1 MLLAEGRSTQ
11 MVMSISEKLGYAGLI
26 PFIVATVAV
35 VLGYE
40 QGEAFFK
47 LYSLLI
53 LTFMAGGCWGVE
65 QANPEQIDEIPLELS
80 IGTFMW
86 GLLAYFLPTNVAVLM
101 FMVGF
106 WLLLWTETN
115 PIFKRAYADSYKR
128 LRNLLTGA
136 VTLLHVI
143 VFVAVH

>member
-1 MLLAEGRSTQ
+1 MAL
-11 MVMSISEKLGYAGLI
+11 SISEKLGYAGLL
-26 PFIVATVAV
+26 PFIAGAAAV
-35 VLGYE
+35 VLGVE
-40 QGEAFFK
+40 RGEEFFK

-53 LTFMAGGCWGVE
+53 LAFMAGGCWGVE

-80 IGTFMW
+80 IGTFLW

-101 FMVGF
+101 FVVGF

-128 LRNLLTGA
+128 LRNILTAA
-136 VTLLHVI
+136 VTLLNVI
-143 VFVAVH
+143 VFIAVH

>member
-1 MLLAEGRSTQ
+1 MAL
-11 MVMSISEKLGYAGLI
+11 SISEKLGYAGLL
-26 PFIVATVAV
+26 PFIAGAAAV
-35 VLGYE
+35 VLGIDG
-40 QGEAFFK
+40 GEAFFK

-53 LTFMAGGCWGVE
+53 LAFMAGGCWGVE

-80 IGTFMW
+80 IGTFLW

-115 PIFKRAYADSYKR
+115 PIFKRAYAESYKR
-128 LRNLLTGA
+128 LRNILTA
-136 VTLLHVI
+136 VVTVLHVV
-143 VFVAVH
+143 VFIAVN

>member
-1 MLLAEGRSTQ
+1 MAL
-11 MVMSISEKLGYAGLI
+11 SISEKLGYAGLL
-26 PFIVATVAV
+26 PFIAGAAAV
-35 VLGYE
+35 VLGVE
-40 QGEAFFK
+40 GGEEFFK

-53 LTFMAGGCWGVE
+53 LAFMAGGCWGVE

-80 IGTFMW
+80 IGTFLW

-115 PIFKRAYADSYKR
+115 PIFKRAYAESYKR
-128 LRNLLTGA
+128 LRNILTAA
-136 VTLLHVI
+136 VTILNVI
-143 VFVAVH
+143 VFIAVH

>member
-1 MLLAEGRSTQ
+1 MAL
-11 MVMSISEKLGYAGLI
+11 SISEKLGYAGLL
-26 PFIVATVAV
+26 PFIAGATAV
-35 VLGYE
+35 VLGIDG
-40 QGEAFFK
+40 GEEFFK

-53 LTFMAGGCWGVE
+53 LAFMAGGCWGVE

-80 IGTFMW
+80 IGTFLW

-115 PIFKRAYADSYKR
+115 PIFKRAYAESYKR
-128 LRNLLTGA
+128 LRNILTAA
-136 VTLLHVI
+136 VTILNVI
-143 VFVAVH
+143 VFIAVH

>member
-1 MLLAEGRSTQ
+1 MAL
-11 MVMSISEKLGYAGLI
+11 SISEKLGYAGLL
-26 PFIVATVAV
+26 PFIAGATAV
-35 VLGYE
+35 VLGIDG
-40 QGEAFFK
+40 GEEFFK

-53 LTFMAGGCWGVE
+53 LAFMAGGCWGVE

-80 IGTFMW
+80 IGTFLW

-115 PIFKRAYADSYKR
+115 PIFKRASA
-128 LRNLLTGA
+128 G
-136 VTLLHVI
+136 
-143 VFVAVH
+143 

>member
-1 MLLAEGRSTQ
+1 MAL
-11 MVMSISEKLGYAGLI
+11 SISEKLGYAGLL
-26 PFIVATVAV
+26 PFIAGAAAV
-35 VLGYE
+35 VLGVE
-40 QGEAFFK
+40 GGEEFFK

-53 LTFMAGGCWGVE
+53 LAFMAGGCWGVE

-80 IGTFMW
+80 IGTFLW

-101 FMVGF
+101 FVVGF

-128 LRNLLTGA
+128 LRNILTA
-136 VTLLHVI
+136 AATLLNVI
-143 VFVAVH
+143 VFIAVH

>member
-1 MLLAEGRSTQ
+1 MAL
-11 MVMSISEKLGYAGLI
+11 SISEKLGYAGLL
-26 PFIVATVAV
+26 PFIAGAAAV
-35 VLGYE
+35 VLSLEG
-40 QGEAFFK
+40 GEEFFK

-53 LTFMAGGCWGVE
+53 LAFMAGGCWGVE

-80 IGTFMW
+80 IGTFLW

-115 PIFKRAYADSYKR
+115 PIFKRAYAESYKR
-128 LRNLLTGA
+128 LRNILTAA
-136 VTLLHVI
+136 VTILNVI
-143 VFVAVH
+143 VFLAVH

>member
-1 MLLAEGRSTQ
+1 MAL
-11 MVMSISEKLGYAGLI
+11 SISEKLGYAGLL
-26 PFIVATVAV
+26 PFIAGAIAV
-35 VLGYE
+35 VLGIE
-40 QGEAFFK
+40 GGEEFFK

-53 LTFMAGGCWGVE
+53 LAFMAGGCWGVE

-80 IGTFMW
+80 IGAFLW

-115 PIFKRAYADSYKR
+115 PIFKRAYAESYKR
-128 LRNLLTGA
+128 LRNILTAA
-136 VTLLHVI
+136 VTILNVI
-143 VFVAVH
+143 VFIAVH

>member
-1 MLLAEGRSTQ
+1 MAL
-11 MVMSISEKLGYAGLI
+11 SISEKLGYAGLL
-26 PFIVATVAV
+26 PFIAGAAAV
-35 VLGYE
+35 VLGVE
-40 QGEAFFK
+40 GGEEFFK

-53 LTFMAGGCWGVE
+53 LAFMAGGCWGVE

-80 IGTFMW
+80 IGTFLW

-101 FMVGF
+101 FVVGF

-128 LRNLLTGA
+128 LRNILTA
-136 VTLLHVI
+136 VVTLLHVV
-143 VFVAVH
+143 VFIAVN

>member
-1 MLLAEGRSTQ
+1 MAL
-11 MVMSISEKLGYAGLI
+11 SISEKLGYAGLL
-26 PFIVATVAV
+26 PFIAGATAV
-35 VLGYE
+35 VLGLDG
-40 QGEAFFK
+40 GEEFFK

-53 LTFMAGGCWGVE
+53 LAFMAGGCWGVE

-80 IGTFMW
+80 IGTFLW

-115 PIFKRAYADSYKR
+115 PIFKRAYAESYKR
-128 LRNLLTGA
+128 LRNILTAA
-136 VTLLHVI
+136 VTILNVI
-143 VFVAVH
+143 VFIAVH

>member
-1 MLLAEGRSTQ
+1 MAT
-11 MVMSISEKLGYAGLI
+11 SISEKLGYAGLV
-26 PFIVATVAV
+26 PFVAAALAV
-35 VLGYE
+35 VFGYE
-40 QGEAFFK
+40 RGEEFFK

-80 IGTFMW
+80 IGAFLW
-86 GLLAYFLPTNVAVLM
+86 GVMAYFLPTNVAVLM

-115 PIFKRAYADSYKR
+115 PIFKRAYAASYKR
-128 LRNLLTGA
+128 LRNILTGA
-136 VTLLHVI
+136 VTLVHVV
-143 VFVAVH
+143 VFIAVH

>member
-1 MLLAEGRSTQ
+1 MAL
-11 MVMSISEKLGYAGLI
+11 SISEKLGYAGLL
-26 PFIVATVAV
+26 PFIAGATVV
-35 VLGYE
+35 VLGIDG
-40 QGEAFFK
+40 GEEFFK

-53 LTFMAGGCWGVE
+53 LAFMAGGCWGVE

-80 IGTFMW
+80 IGTFLW

-115 PIFKRAYADSYKR
+115 PIFKRAYAESYKR
-128 LRNLLTGA
+128 LRNILTAA
-136 VTLLHVI
+136 VTILNVI
-143 VFVAVH
+143 VFIAVH

>member
-1 MLLAEGRSTQ
+1 MAL
-11 MVMSISEKLGYAGLI
+11 SISEKLGYAGLL
-26 PFIVATVAV
+26 PFIAGAAAV
-35 VLGYE
+35 VLGME
-40 QGEAFFK
+40 GGEEFFK

-53 LTFMAGGCWGVE
+53 LAFMAGGCWGVE

-80 IGTFMW
+80 IGTFLW

-101 FMVGF
+101 FVVGF

-128 LRNLLTGA
+128 LRNILTAA
-136 VTLLHVI
+136 VTLLNVI
-143 VFVAVH
+143 VFIAVH

>member
-1 MLLAEGRSTQ
+1 MMAL
-11 MVMSISEKLGYAGLI
+11 SISEKLGYAGLL
-26 PFIVATVAV
+26 PFIAGAAAV
-35 VLGYE
+35 VLGVE
-40 QGEAFFK
+40 GGEEFFK

-53 LTFMAGGCWGVE
+53 LAFMAGGCWGVE

-80 IGTFMW
+80 IGTFLW

-101 FMVGF
+101 FVVGF

-128 LRNLLTGA
+128 LRNILTAA
-136 VTLLHVI
+136 VTLLNVI
-143 VFVAVH
+143 VFIAVH

>member
-1 MLLAEGRSTQ
+1 MAL
-11 MVMSISEKLGYAGLI
+11 SISEKLGYAGLL
-26 PFIVATVAV
+26 PFIAGAAAV
-35 VLGYE
+35 VLGVE
-40 QGEAFFK
+40 GGEEFFK

-53 LTFMAGGCWGVE
+53 LAFMAGGCWGVE

-80 IGTFMW
+80 IGTFLW

-101 FMVGF
+101 FVVGF

-128 LRNLLTGA
+128 LRNILTAA
-136 VTLLHVI
+136 VTLLNVI
-143 VFVAVH
+143 VFIAVH

>member
-1 MLLAEGRSTQ
+1 MA
-11 MVMSISEKLGYAGLI
+11 MSISEKLGYAGLF
-26 PFIVATVAV
+26 PFVAATIAV
-35 VLGYE
+35 VMGYA
-40 QGEAFFK
+40 QGEEYFK

-80 IGTFMW
+80 IGTFLW
-86 GLLAYFLPTNVAVLM
+86 GVLAYFLPTNVAVLM

-128 LRNLLTGA
+128 LRNILTGA
-136 VTLLHVI
+136 VTLLNLV
-143 VFVAVH
+143 VFIAIR